1 MCFQYLPT
9 AETSQASA
17 SRSRRPRRAGSYISA
32 YRKTAAC
39 VVIPMR
45 GRRLAM
51 GDFMIPRIPVEGTEW
66 PEKTP
71 RSSPANLADLTR
83 SVEQLAAELAAVRSR
98 ADNAQERA
106 DTQQERIDLAAR
118 ALAEVSQR
126 IQAAADALRES
137 L

>member
-1 MCFQYLPT
+1 MARKDT
-9 AETSQASA
+9 EIVASQ
-17 SRSRRPRRAGSYISA
+17 
-32 YRKTAAC
+32 
-39 VVIPMR
+39 
-45 GRRLAM
+45 
-51 GDFMIPRIPVEGTEW
+51 
-66 PEKTP
+66 
-71 RSSPANLADLTR
+71 LADLTR